1 MRIGG
6 RLGKAVNLQEQELQ
20 DVNDDLDDLESIEEN
35 LDNGPS

>member
-6 RLGKAVNLQEQELQ
+6 RLGKAVNLQEQEQELQ
-20 DVNDDLDDLESIEEN
+20 DVNDDLESIEEN